1 MSVFARYAQY
11 YDLLY
16 KDKDYEREA
25 KYVAAVLKTHKT
37 HTKTILE
44 LGCGTGMHATTL
56 ARDGYFVHG
65 IDYSADMIK
74 EAMQRLQSL
83 PAEETNELEF
93 QYGDIRTIRITKKFD
108 AVISLFHVISYQN
121 DNDDILKTFTTAR
134 NHLDLDGLFVFD
146 CWYGPAVLTDR
157 PTSRT
162 KHFKNETYNIVRQTS
177 AVLRPND
184 NLVEIDYTFS
194 VTDNA
199 QRVVDEFQEQHS
211 MRYFFKPEIEVFLS
225 IAGFDMLQC
234 YKWLT
239 MDEPGLD
246 SWYVMALAK
255 AK

>member
-25 KYVAAVLKTHKT
+25 KYVSTVLRTNDT
-37 HTKTILE
+37 DTKTILD
-44 LGCGTGMHATTL
+44 LGCGTGMHARSL
-56 ARDGYFVHG
+56 ARDGYVVHG

-74 EAMQRLQSL
+74 QATQRLESL
-83 PAEETNELEF
+83 PTEETNGIEF
-93 QYGDIRTIRITKKFD
+93 QHGDIRTIRIAKRFD

-134 NHLDLDGLFVFD
+134 KHLNPDGLFVFD
-146 CWYGPAVLTDR
+146 CWYGPTVLTDR

-162 KHFKNETYNIVRQTS
+162 KHFKNETYTIVRQAS

-184 NLVEIDYTFS
+184 NIVQINYTFS
-194 VTDNA
+194 VTDNT

-225 IAGFDMLQC
+225 IADFDMLQC

-239 MDEPGLD
+239 TDEPGLD
-246 SWYVMALAK
+246 SWYIVVLAK

>member
-25 KYVAAVLKTHKT
+25 KYVAAVLRIYRT
-37 HTKTILE
+37 HTKTILD

-74 EAMQRLQSL
+74 EATQRLQSL
-83 PAEETNELEF
+83 PAEETNGLEF
-93 QYGDIRTIRITKKFD
+93 QHGDIRTIRIAKKFD

-134 NHLDLDGLFVFD
+134 KHLDPDGLFVFD
-146 CWYGPAVLTDR
+146 CWYGPTVLTDR

-162 KHFKNETYNIVRQTS
+162 KHFKNETYNIVRQAS
-177 AVLRPND
+177 AGLRPND
-184 NLVEIDYTFS
+184 NVVEINYTFS

-199 QRVVDEFQEQHS
+199 QRVVDEFQERHS

-225 IAGFDMLQC
+225 IADFDMLQC

-239 MDEPGLD
+239 TDEPGLD
-246 SWYVMALAK
+246 SWYVMVLAK